1 MKKQAQKSKRQLVY
15 RTNSNKTKVHTFQV
29 NHGNYGLTIQQ
40 HIQNINAQAWLNWR
54 SGFEMGVI
62 R

>member
-1 MKKQAQKSKRQLVY
+1 MQKSKTKKKQVFNI
-15 RTNSNKTKVHTFQV
+15 NSNKNYVHTFQV
-29 NHGNYGLTIQQ
+29 NPSLTIQQ